1 MEYKIGRKVARV
13 VVDGMLPC
21 SKCKQMWPIR
31 EFAREAR
38 RVCGYRSQCN
48 VCRGKAK
55 YRIHGV
61 KKGFRKSPETAAG
74 EKWCYGCKLVKPL
87 SVFHSNRRMKDGHSS
102 ECKACGVALAG
113 KRRERKRIAELSA
126 TTTASLDECAHH
138 IAAMK
143 CRPAK
148 AAKQKKIQ
156 AEFACVNCG
165 LLSRRKGGKY
175 CSTKCAV
182 LVAWRVQKHVRRAR
196 KRGIAHETID
206 LPNLLARDKFKCG
219 ICAKAISVKHRYPHP
234 LSPSIDHIIPLSK
247 GGSHTWVNVQASH
260 HECNQLKRA
269 KAMGQLRIC

>member
-1 MEYKIGRKVARV
+1 
-13 VVDGMLPC
+13 ML
-21 SKCKQMWPIR
+21 PIR
-31 EFAREAR
+31 EFARETR
-38 RVCGYRSQCN
+38 RACGYRSQCN

-74 EKWCYGCKLVKPL
+74 EKWCYVCKLVKPL

-102 ECKACGVALAG
+102 ECKACGPLID
-113 KRRERKRIAELSA
+113 KIYREKKRIAELA
-126 TTTASLDECAHH
+126 AMTTATPDECAHH

-182 LVAWRVQKHVRRAR
+182 LVVWRVQKHVRRAR

-247 GGSHTWVNVQASH
+247 GGSHTWVNVQDSH